1 MSKSIHILNE
11 GFMRKYMKEDLF
23 DSLKRE
29 IKRTLKKHGYN
40 VEVEGAD
47 NVIEAAAEYIEMTR
61 DFEPDEDYSVE
72 DWLKGTELNY
82 PEDLAFMKKLEED
95 TTYKAGPFEFS
106 SNLGSRALDTVD
118 KTVDKVTDNIEPIAK
133 AAKFVVPLLA
143 DDASEKEEI
152 KEKEVFHNDNG
163 QEYDIIERSKTG
175 KNALLNKGNKWIVAW
190 NCPESNEGSWGQG
203 HYFFDEKDA
212 RKVWQDKYLDE
223 SFNDLEDVSN
233 ELNVGDS
240 ISALGHT
247 FKVGEILYQDYDS
260 YDNSW
265 DVEFLD
271 INGKYHHWKSDLD
284 GGRIIKNESL
294 KEELNDVDYDDF
306 KSAIYNALSNVI
318 FKYSNKY
325 RDNVSKDQ
333 IESALEWF
341 ELHFMDDDN
350 LDGTFEECLNT
361 LTEAGMSDEDRRDSE
376 LLRSIYR
383 KINGKNTAPSAFT
396 PEEKEVMKKYN
407 IDAWGYR
414 GDTKV
419 VTDKGRKDIIK
430 GSELRQSFDS
440 PNDKFNKIN
449 YADRARKIDDRDYAQ
464 NINRRKNWNQ
474 SFDDAEK
481 EQQKRDISRKT
492 DKMKSALKSRR
503 YYQSEIDDA
512 DAKLQRRLT
521 DIDKEYIDSIDKAT
535 SDKDFYSGW
544 SSENISKAQDRI
556 DKILDKHKVKESLH
570 KLCEAEMSPEDKA
583 DSELLRSIY
592 RKIQNRSN
600 AKLTPEEE
608 EVVKKYDLRRIDKNL
623 VDKDNNTYLFNHSE
637 EEPDYSNNGII
648 RGKKINYA
656 DKARKLSDRQYAK
669 KINTIS
675 KWSGGKRFQDRERT
689 NLGQEMGQ
697 DVNDMKSALYDRR
710 HYKSRLDRANID
722 YNAAVLKATNQRDNK
737 RKAAKEFS
745 KERKATNKETVDKLN
760 QDIKDLLKK
769 ESLKEDSEKRIV
781 KGLSGE
787 KNKEILDSVIGQ
799 ISDGIWENSPGMS
812 GYWLP
817 VTISNNGDI
826 LIDNESEIRD
836 GERWIKNRYYDM
848 SDDEVRRFFANKI
861 KQISQEYLND
871 NNLNPYKGWNAESD
885 EICNYLDRNSGVTIG
900 DAFLAYQALK

>member
-1 MSKSIHILNE
+1 MSITLKLLNDGFEKKYLQEPEKRLNE
-11 GFMRKYMKEDLF
+11 
-23 DSLKRE
+23 SL
-29 IKRTLKKHGYN
+29 N
-40 VEVEGAD
+40 
-47 NVIEAAAEYIEMTR
+47 
-61 DFEPDEDYSVE
+61 
-72 DWLKGTELNY
+72 
-82 PEDLAFMKKLEED
+82 ED

-212 RKVWQDKYLDE
+212 REVWQDKYLNE
-223 SFNDLEDVSN
+223 SYDDLE
-233 ELNVGDS
+233 
-240 ISALGHT
+240 
-247 FKVGEILYQDYDS
+247 
-260 YDNSW
+260 
-265 DVEFLD
+265 
-271 INGKYHHWKSDLD
+271 
-284 GGRIIKNESL
+284 
-294 KEELNDVDYDDF
+294 EELNDVDYDDF

-361 LTEAGMSDEDRRDSE
+361 LTEAGMSDEDRHDSE
-376 LLRSIYR
+376 LLRGIYR
-383 KINGKNTAPSAFT
+383 KINGKQLTNKTLS
-396 PEEKEVMKKYN
+396 PEEKEILSKYG

-430 GSELRQSFDS
+430 GSELRKSFGS

-512 DAKLQRRLT
+512 DAKLQKRLT

-544 SSENISKAQDRI
+544 SSEQLSKAQDRI

-600 AKLTPEEE
+600 ARLTPEEE
-608 EVVKKYDLRRIDKNL
+608 EVVKKYDLKRIDKNL
-623 VDKDNNTYLFNHSE
+623 VDKDNTTYLFNHSE

-656 DKARKLSDRQYAK
+656 DKARKLNDRQYAK
-669 KINTIS
+669 KINNIS
-675 KWSGGKRFQDRERT
+675 KWSGGQRFQDRERT
-689 NLGQEMGQ
+689 NLGREMGQ
-697 DVNDMKSALYDRR
+697 DVDDMKSALYDRR

-722 YNAAVLKATNQRDNK
+722 YDAAVLRATNQRDNK

-781 KGLSGE
+781 NTGLSGE

-799 ISDGIWENSPGMS
+799 MSDGIWENSPGMD

-826 LIDNESEIRD
+826 LIDNNGEIRN

-848 SDDEVRRFFANKI
+848 SDNEVRRFFANKI

-885 EICNYLDRNSGVTIG
+885 EICDYLDRNSGVTIG

>member
-1 MSKSIHILNE
+1 MSITLKLLNDGFEKKYLQEPEKRLNE
-11 GFMRKYMKEDLF
+11 
-23 DSLKRE
+23 SL
-29 IKRTLKKHGYN
+29 N
-40 VEVEGAD
+40 
-47 NVIEAAAEYIEMTR
+47 
-61 DFEPDEDYSVE
+61 
-72 DWLKGTELNY
+72 
-82 PEDLAFMKKLEED
+82 ED
-95 TTYKAGPFEFS
+95 TAYKAGPFEFS

-152 KEKEVFHNDNG
+152 KEKEVFRNDNG

-212 RKVWQDKYLDE
+212 REVWQDKYINESLDE
-223 SFNDLEDVSN
+223 SRSGDKFYKLLEKVSN
-233 ELNVGDS
+233 EFS
-240 ISALGHT
+240 ILLEKMEKLEDLYDYIEEDEFYKLQNASD
-247 FKVGEILYQDYDS
+247 ILYQVCGRY
-260 YDNSW
+260 
-265 DVEFLD
+265 LD
-271 INGKYHHWKSDLD
+271 PMY
-284 GGRIIKNESL
+284 NESL
-294 KEELNDVDYDDF
+294 KRKNKNMLIKEDLDEEEFDDF
-306 KSAIYNALSNVI
+306 KSKIYNAISNVC
-318 FKYSNKY
+318 FNYNY
-325 RDNVSKDQ
+325 AGVSQND
-333 IESALEWF
+333 IEKAIEWF
-341 ELHFMDDDN
+341 ELHF
-350 LDGTFEECLNT
+350 FEQF
-361 LTEAGMSDEDRRDSE
+361 SDEDYYEESINVRKLRECIFKLCEAEMSPEDKADSDM
-376 LLRSIYR
+376 LRSIYR
-383 KINGKNTAPSAFT
+383 KINGKQLTNKTLS
-396 PEEKEVMKKYN
+396 PEEKEILSKYG

-430 GSELRQSFDS
+430 GSELRKSFGS

-492 DKMKSALKSRR
+492 DRMKSALKSRR
-503 YYQSEIDDA
+503 YYQSEIDNA
-512 DAKLQRRLT
+512 DANLQRRLT

-544 SSENISKAQDRI
+544 SSEQISKAQNRI

-600 AKLTPEEE
+600 ARLTPEEE
-608 EVVKKYDLRRIDKNL
+608 EVVKKYDLKRIDKNL
-623 VDKDNNTYLFNHSE
+623 VDKDNTTDLFNHSE

-675 KWSGGKRFQDRERT
+675 KWSGGQRFQDRERT
-689 NLGQEMGQ
+689 NLGQEMSQ
-697 DVNDMKSALYDRR
+697 DVDDMKSALYDRR
-710 HYKSRLDRANID
+710 HYKSRLDRANTD
-722 YNAAVLKATNQRDNK
+722 YDAAVLKATNQRDNK

-781 KGLSGE
+781 NTGLSGE

-799 ISDGIWENSPGMS
+799 ISDGIWENSPGMD

-817 VTISNNGDI
+817 VTISDNGDI
-826 LIDNESEIRD
+826 IIDNNSDISYGGKWVRN
-836 GERWIKNRYYDM
+836 KYYDM

-885 EICNYLDRNSGVTIG
+885 EICDYLDRNSGVTIG
-900 DAFLAYQALK
+900 DAFLAYQVLK

>member
-1 MSKSIHILNE
+1 MTITLKLLNDGFEKKYLQEPEKRLNE
-11 GFMRKYMKEDLF
+11 
-23 DSLKRE
+23 SL
-29 IKRTLKKHGYN
+29 N
-40 VEVEGAD
+40 
-47 NVIEAAAEYIEMTR
+47 
-61 DFEPDEDYSVE
+61 
-72 DWLKGTELNY
+72 
-82 PEDLAFMKKLEED
+82 ED

-106 SNLGSRALDTVD
+106 SNLGSKALDTVD

-212 RKVWQDKYLDE
+212 REVWQDKYLNE
-223 SFNDLEDVSN
+223 SYDDLE
-233 ELNVGDS
+233 
-240 ISALGHT
+240 
-247 FKVGEILYQDYDS
+247 
-260 YDNSW
+260 
-265 DVEFLD
+265 
-271 INGKYHHWKSDLD
+271 
-284 GGRIIKNESL
+284 
-294 KEELNDVDYDDF
+294 EELNDVDYDDF

-325 RDNVSKDQ
+325 RDNVSKGQ

-350 LDGTFEECLNT
+350 LDDTFEECLNT
-361 LTEAGMSDEDRRDSE
+361 LTEAGMSDEDRHDSE
-376 LLRSIYR
+376 LLRGIYR
-383 KINGKNTAPSAFT
+383 KINGKNIAPSAFT

-430 GSELRQSFDS
+430 GSELRKSFGS

-512 DAKLQRRLT
+512 DANLQRRLT

-535 SDKDFYSGW
+535 SDKDFYSDW
-544 SSENISKAQDRI
+544 SSEQISKAQNRI

-570 KLCEAEMSPEDKA
+570 KLCEAEMSPEDKV

-600 AKLTPEEE
+600 ARLTPEEE
-608 EVVKKYDLRRIDKNL
+608 EVVKKYDLKRIDKNL
-623 VDKDNNTYLFNHSE
+623 VDKDNDTYLFNHSE

-675 KWSGGKRFQDRERT
+675 KWSGGQRFQDRERT

-697 DVNDMKSALYDRR
+697 DVDDMKNALYDRR

-722 YNAAVLKATNQRDNK
+722 YDAAVLRATNQRDNK

-781 KGLSGE
+781 NTGLSGE

-799 ISDGIWENSPGMS
+799 MSDGIWENSPGMD

-826 LIDNESEIRD
+826 LIDNNGEIRN

-848 SDDEVRRFFANKI
+848 SDNEVRRFFANKI

-885 EICNYLDRNSGVTIG
+885 EICDYLDRNSGVTIG

>member
-1 MSKSIHILNE
+1 MSITLRLLNDGFEKKYLQEPEKRLNE
-11 GFMRKYMKEDLF
+11 
-23 DSLKRE
+23 SL
-29 IKRTLKKHGYN
+29 N
-40 VEVEGAD
+40 
-47 NVIEAAAEYIEMTR
+47 
-61 DFEPDEDYSVE
+61 
-72 DWLKGTELNY
+72 
-82 PEDLAFMKKLEED
+82 ED

-212 RKVWQDKYLDE
+212 REVWQDKYLDE
-223 SFNDLEDVSN
+223 SFNDLEEASYEDDDIIYYVYSN
-233 ELNVGDS
+233 EDAFDDAIDCFSNKNQAISYAKKYSQRNNVDTQV
-240 ISALGHT
+240 ILAPALDLKLRNPDAYFANEDT
-247 FKVGEILYQDYDS
+247 FGI
-260 YDNSW
+260 
-265 DVEFLD
+265 
-271 INGKYHHWKSDLD
+271 IWKS
-284 GGRIIKNESL
+284 NSL
-294 KEELNDVDYDDF
+294 EEELNDVDYDDF

-325 RDNVSKDQ
+325 RDNVSKGQ

-361 LTEAGMSDEDRRDSE
+361 LTEAGMSDEDRHDSE
-376 LLRSIYR
+376 LLRGIYR
-383 KINGKNTAPSAFT
+383 KINGKQLTNKTLS
-396 PEEKEVMKKYN
+396 PEEKEILSKYG

-430 GSELRQSFDS
+430 GSELRKSFGS

-512 DAKLQRRLT
+512 DAKLQKRLI

-544 SSENISKAQDRI
+544 SSEQISKAQDRI

-600 AKLTPEEE
+600 ARLTPEEE
-608 EVVKKYDLRRIDKNL
+608 EVVKKYDLKRIDKNL
-623 VDKDNNTYLFNHSE
+623 VDKDNTTYLFNHSE

-656 DKARKLSDRQYAK
+656 DKARKLNDRQYAK
-669 KINTIS
+669 KINNIS
-675 KWSGGKRFQDRERT
+675 KWSGGQRFQDRERT
-689 NLGQEMGQ
+689 NLGREMGQ
-697 DVNDMKSALYDRR
+697 DVDDMKSALYDRR

-722 YNAAVLKATNQRDNK
+722 YDAAVLRATNQRDNK

-781 KGLSGE
+781 NTGLLGE

-799 ISDGIWENSPGMS
+799 MSDGIWENSPGMD

-826 LIDNESEIRD
+826 LIDNKGEIRS

-885 EICNYLDRNSGVTIG
+885 EICDYLDRNSGVTIG

>member
-1 MSKSIHILNE
+1 MSITLKLLNDGFEKKYLQEPEKRLNE
-11 GFMRKYMKEDLF
+11 
-23 DSLKRE
+23 SL
-29 IKRTLKKHGYN
+29 N
-40 VEVEGAD
+40 
-47 NVIEAAAEYIEMTR
+47 
-61 DFEPDEDYSVE
+61 
-72 DWLKGTELNY
+72 
-82 PEDLAFMKKLEED
+82 ED

-212 RKVWQDKYLDE
+212 REVWQDKYLDE
-223 SFNDLEDVSN
+223 SFND
-233 ELNVGDS
+233 
-240 ISALGHT
+240 
-247 FKVGEILYQDYDS
+247 
-260 YDNSW
+260 
-265 DVEFLD
+265 
-271 INGKYHHWKSDLD
+271 
-284 GGRIIKNESL
+284 L

-318 FKYSNKY
+318 FKYSDKY
-325 RDNVSKDQ
+325 RDNVSKGQ

-361 LTEAGMSDEDRRDSE
+361 LTEAGMSDEDRHDSE
-376 LLRSIYR
+376 LLRGIYR
-383 KINGKNTAPSAFT
+383 KINGKQLTNKTLS

-544 SSENISKAQDRI
+544 SSEQISKAQNRI

-570 KLCEAEMSPEDKA
+570 RLCEAEMSPEDKA

-608 EVVKKYDLRRIDKNL
+608 EVVKKYDLKRIDKNL
-623 VDKDNNTYLFNHSE
+623 VDKDNTTYLFNHSE
-637 EEPDYSNNGII
+637 EEPNYSNNGII
-648 RGKKINYA
+648 KGKKINYA
-656 DKARKLSDRQYAK
+656 DKARKLNDRQYAK
-669 KINTIS
+669 KINNIS
-675 KWSGGKRFQDRERT
+675 KWSGGQRFQDRERT
-689 NLGQEMGQ
+689 NLGREMGQ
-697 DVNDMKSALYDRR
+697 DVDDMKSALYDRR
-710 HYKSRLDRANID
+710 HYKSRLDRANKD
-722 YNAAVLKATNQRDNK
+722 YDAAVLKATNQRDNK

-760 QDIKDLLKK
+760 QDIEDLLKK

-781 KGLSGE
+781 NTGLSGE

-799 ISDGIWENSPGMS
+799 MSDGIWENSPGMS

-826 LIDNESEIRD
+826 LIDNKSEIRD

-885 EICNYLDRNSGVTIG
+885 EICDYLDRNSGVTIG

>member
-29 IKRTLKKHGYN
+29 IKRTLNRYGYN
-40 VEVEGAD
+40 TEVEGAD
-47 NVIEAAAEYIEMTR
+47 EYITAAAEYIEMSR
-61 DFEPDEDYSVE
+61 DYSSGDYSVE
-72 DWLKGTELNY
+72 DWLKDTELNY
-82 PEDLAFMKKLEED
+82 PEDLAFMKDSLNED

-212 RKVWQDKYLDE
+212 REVWQDKYLDE
-223 SFNDLEDVSN
+223 SFND
-233 ELNVGDS
+233 
-240 ISALGHT
+240 
-247 FKVGEILYQDYDS
+247 
-260 YDNSW
+260 
-265 DVEFLD
+265 
-271 INGKYHHWKSDLD
+271 
-284 GGRIIKNESL
+284 L

-361 LTEAGMSDEDRRDSE
+361 LTEAGMSDEDRHDSE
-376 LLRSIYR
+376 LLRGIYR
-383 KINGKNTAPSAFT
+383 KINGKQLTNKTLS
-396 PEEKEVMKKYN
+396 PEEKEILSKYG

-430 GSELRQSFDS
+430 GSELRKSFGS

-512 DAKLQRRLT
+512 DAKLQKRLT

-544 SSENISKAQDRI
+544 SSEQISKAQDRI

-570 KLCEAEMSPEDKA
+570 RLCEAEMSPEDKA

-600 AKLTPEEE
+600 ARLTPEEE
-608 EVVKKYDLRRIDKNL
+608 EVVKKYDLKRIDKNL
-623 VDKDNNTYLFNHSE
+623 VDKDNTTYLFNHSE

-669 KINTIS
+669 KINNIS
-675 KWSGGKRFQDRERT
+675 KWSGGQRFQDRERT
-689 NLGQEMGQ
+689 NLGREMGQ
-697 DVNDMKSALYDRR
+697 DVDDMKSALYDRR

-722 YNAAVLKATNQRDNK
+722 YDAAVLKATNQRDNK

-781 KGLSGE
+781 NTGLSGE

-799 ISDGIWENSPGMS
+799 MSDGIWENSPGMD

-826 LIDNESEIRD
+826 LIDNNGEIRN

-848 SDDEVRRFFANKI
+848 SDNEVRRFFANKI

-885 EICNYLDRNSGVTIG
+885 EICDYLDRNSGVTIG

>member
-1 MSKSIHILNE
+1 MSITLRLLNDGFEKKYLQEPEKRLNE
-11 GFMRKYMKEDLF
+11 
-23 DSLKRE
+23 SL
-29 IKRTLKKHGYN
+29 N
-40 VEVEGAD
+40 
-47 NVIEAAAEYIEMTR
+47 
-61 DFEPDEDYSVE
+61 
-72 DWLKGTELNY
+72 
-82 PEDLAFMKKLEED
+82 ED

-212 RKVWQDKYLDE
+212 REVWQDKYL
-223 SFNDLEDVSN
+223 N
-233 ELNVGDS
+233 E
-240 ISALGHT
+240 
-247 FKVGEILYQDYDS
+247 S
-260 YDNSW
+260 YD
-265 DVEFLD
+265 D
-271 INGKYHHWKSDLD
+271 
-284 GGRIIKNESL
+284 L
-294 KEELNDVDYDDF
+294 KEELNDIDYDDF
-306 KSAIYNALSNVI
+306 KSAVYNALSNVI

-325 RDNVSKDQ
+325 RDNVSKGQ

-361 LTEAGMSDEDRRDSE
+361 LTEAGMSDEDRHDSE
-376 LLRSIYR
+376 LLRGIYR
-383 KINGKNTAPSAFT
+383 KINGKQLTNKTLS
-396 PEEKEVMKKYN
+396 PEEKEILSKYG

-430 GSELRQSFDS
+430 GSELRKSFGS

-481 EQQKRDISRKT
+481 EQQQRDISRKT
-492 DKMKSALKSRR
+492 DRMKSALKSRR

-512 DAKLQRRLT
+512 DAKLQKRLT

-544 SSENISKAQDRI
+544 SSEQISKAQDRI

-600 AKLTPEEE
+600 ARLTPEEE
-608 EVVKKYDLRRIDKNL
+608 EVVKKYDLKRTDKNL

-637 EEPDYSNNGII
+637 EEPDYSNNGNI

-656 DKARKLSDRQYAK
+656 DKARKLNDRQYAK

-675 KWSGGKRFQDRERT
+675 KWSGGQRFQDRERT
-689 NLGQEMGQ
+689 NLGQEMSQ
-697 DVNDMKSALYDRR
+697 DVDDMKSALYDRR

-722 YNAAVLKATNQRDNK
+722 YDAAVLKATNQRDNK
-737 RKAAKEFS
+737 RKVAKEFS

-781 KGLSGE
+781 TTGLSGE

-799 ISDGIWENSPGMS
+799 MSDGIWENSPGMD

-826 LIDNESEIRD
+826 LIDNKGEIRS

-885 EICNYLDRNSGVTIG
+885 EICDYLDRNSGVTIG